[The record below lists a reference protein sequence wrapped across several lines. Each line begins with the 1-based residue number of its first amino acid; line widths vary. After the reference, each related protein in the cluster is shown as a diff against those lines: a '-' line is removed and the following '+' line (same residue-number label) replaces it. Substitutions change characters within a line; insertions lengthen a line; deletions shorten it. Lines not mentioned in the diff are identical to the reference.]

1 MSLGALSRGEWRERL
16 DQDDVEPEDGS
27 EVVGGLVVDREVV
40 DREVVGGVYAGK
52 PVGGVGGELSGD
64 PYPPVGIPEG

>member
-1 MSLGALSRGEWRERL
+1 MSLGALSRGEWRERS
-16 DQDDVEPEDGS
+16 DQDDVEPADGS
-27 EVVGGLVVDREVV
+27 EVVGGVVVGRVFAGRV
-40 DREVVGGVYAGK
+40 VVGGVYAGK

>member
-1 MSLGALSRGEWRERL
+1 MSLGALSRGEWRERS
-16 DQDDVEPEDGS
+16 DQDDVEPADGS
-27 EVVGGLVVDREVV
+27 EVVGGV
-40 DREVVGGVYAGK
+40 VVGGVYAGK